1 MRNKKRPADKGGR
14 GFGQPSRQPSNRVFV
29 SQDPLSFSNIEE
41 IPQPLHQLGVSA
53 SETYKDLLK
62 EAREIVRSSEPLQL
76 LATLASHGLTV
87 GISEDGRQSRS
98 TGDERFGQQHV
109 ELLQALCLT
118 LGPDEF
124 TGGLVNPADIQRLFE
139 LLPELSQAYGLHR
152 LSALDDSGSEE
163 EKSIRL
169 LQQYLRL
176 HTQSVRNWGFMNDV
190 IDIVS
195 DLLRPLD
202 SKFQAS
208 LGISGTGLVE
218 VFRQLVRNCEASLDL
233 WRKDLAR
240 IFAEKSIDGMIKSYL
255 ASAQDYEEQ
264 KRSVTEFV
272 RHHNLSRLQVKTLIL
287 EHKSL
292 RLSELYSFTAEE
304 LAISLGLLP
313 DSVDKVLNNL
323 SLSLGSLSSF
333 YSEGK
338 ASYFFLDNPIWTK
351 PLIKIANGSYYCPMP
366 QVFFSFIFPIIGEL
380 CSTSNILKTAYEE
393 RRADFLEDRLAGV
406 FQQALPGSKVCSGYK
421 WREGNTD
428 YENDLMI
435 QFNSTI
441 ILVEAKSGSVSW
453 PALRGAPDRAKKH
466 IRDLI
471 YEPSRQSERLA
482 GHLQRSIECLDFDT
496 SPLKNLPVNTTNI
509 RSVLRLSVTLEDFA
523 TLQSNLRLVKQTG
536 WIPFEH
542 VLAPCITLSDLHV
555 VVDMLRTPGRILHY
569 LRLRTQIEE
578 QFNYTGDELDILGL
592 FLTSNIN
599 SLISASA
606 EAHLMISG
614 MSKEIDDY
622 FIGLDAGASPKKPEL
637 KQTEWFRDIEQKVEL
652 STIPMREEVTDILLG
667 CTFREQ
673 ERLQKMFRWVV
684 KNVRRNRSD
693 PLHKCSV
700 ILEPYG
706 LRRNGVV
713 FYAFHSS
720 DAQHRHARIGELAN
734 QVFDKFGCMNCL
746 VVGTA
751 IDRSDYPYS
760 TLALVL
766 NPDLDPK
773 HNQE

>member
-1 MRNKKRPADKGGR
+1 VRKKKRPCDKGGR
-14 GFGQPSRQPSNRVFV
+14 GFGEPSRQTSNGVFV
-29 SQDPLSFSNIEE
+29 SQDVLSFSNIEE
-41 IPQPLHQLGVSA
+41 IPGLLRQIGVSA
-53 SETYKDLLK
+53 SDTYKDLLQETRK
-62 EAREIVRSSEPLQL
+62 IIQSSEPLQL

-87 GISEDGRQSRS
+87 GIAKDGRQSRLI
-98 TGDERFGQQHV
+98 GDERFSQQHV
-109 ELLQALCLT
+109 ELVQALCLT
-118 LGPDEF
+118 IGADEF
-124 TGGLVNPADIQRLFE
+124 IGGLVNPADIQRLFE
-139 LLPELSQAYGLHR
+139 LLPELGQAYGLHR
-152 LSALDDSGSEE
+152 LSALDDSSSDE

-190 IDIVS
+190 IDIIS
-195 DLLRPLD
+195 DLLRPLN
-202 SKFQAS
+202 SKFQVS

-218 VFRQLVRNCEASLDL
+218 MFRQLVRDCEAGLDL
-233 WRKDLAR
+233 WRNDLVR

-255 ASAQDYEEQ
+255 ASAQDHEEQ
-264 KRSVTEFV
+264 VRSVTQFI

-287 EHKSL
+287 EHRSL
-292 RLSELYSFTAEE
+292 LLVKLYSFSAEE
-304 LAISLGLLP
+304 LALSLGLHP
-313 DSVDKVLNNL
+313 DDIEKVLNNL
-323 SLSLGSLSSF
+323 SLSFGDFSSL
-333 YSEGK
+333 YNEGK
-338 ASYFFLDNPIWTK
+338 ISYFFLDNPVWTK
-351 PLIKIANGSYYCPMP
+351 PLIKIVKGSYYCPTP
-366 QVFFSFIFPIIGEL
+366 QVFFSFVFPIIGEL
-380 CSTSNILKTAYEE
+380 CSTSNILKTAYEG
-393 RRADFLEDRLAGV
+393 RRADFLEDRLADV
-406 FQQALPGSKVCSGYK
+406 FQQALPGSKVFSGYK

-441 ILVEAKSGSVSW
+441 ILVEAKSGSISW

-482 GHLQRSIECLDFDT
+482 GHLQKSIKCLDLDT
-496 SPLKNLPVNTTNI
+496 SPLDNLPVDTTNI
-509 RSVLRLSVTLEDFA
+509 CSILRLSVTLEDFA

-536 WIPFEH
+536 WIPVEH
-542 VLAPCITLSDLHV
+542 VLAPCITLSDLQV
-555 VVDMLRTPGRILHY
+555 VVDKLGTPGRILHY

-606 EAHLMISG
+606 EAHLMILG

-667 CTFREQ
+667 CTFGEQ

-684 KNVRRNRSD
+684 KNVRRNRRD

-706 LRRNGVV
+706 LRRNCVV

-720 DAQHRHARIGELAN
+720 DAQHRHARIGELAD
-734 QVFDKFGCMNCL
+734 QVFDNFRCMYCV
-746 VVGTA
+746 VVGMA